1 MVSKEYA
8 SIIRQTLKMYLLLAV
23 SSLSGGMQNL
33 LLGGYRFSSCGA
45 WALEHVGSVITAHGL
60 TCSLAHEILAP

>member
-8 SIIRQTLKMYLLLAV
+8 SIITQTLKMYLLLAV

-33 LLGGYRFSSCGA
+33 LLGGTDSLVVVHGFRSM
-45 WALEHVGSVITAHGL
+45 WAQ
-60 TCSLAHEILAP
+60 

>member
-23 SSLSGGMQNL
+23 LSLSGGMQNF
-33 LLGGYRFSSCGA
+33 LLGGTDS
-45 WALEHVGSVITAHGL
+45 LVVVHGL
-60 TCSLAHEILAP
+60 WSMWAQ